1 MNRTLHSIEWQRPCA
16 DTRRRVLLIVL
27 PTLFL
32 SGCPSVGP
40 LPPGGGSGDLVD
52 GNRDS
57 TVISSLGKTSGEPD
71 DHFSVPVV
79 AVIDDGGLAA
89 LEGTVSSS
97 DDLDVY
103 LLGALDAGD
112 RLIIDAFAAPSSL
125 LDVSIAV
132 FDNEERL
139 VSNNDDRT
147 ETNLDSRIDFIV
159 RHAGNRYFLVVTRS
173 AFASS
178 QRNTGEYTVDVQV
191 IHGNGVPQPV
201 AQVLL
206 LDFDGGAVNSPVLGQ
221 MTLAPFSAG
230 DIHRIYLGQT
240 DTIKNAIREVF
251 EQNYSRFNVSV
262 FTTDDPAPP
271 PPGTMFSTIFFGG
284 FDQTAFGIAEDV
296 DLYNAD
302 VCDDAII
309 FAQSFTPSLFT
320 FTPTAEELGL
330 AIGNVASHEA
340 GHLLGLNH
348 VDDDLD
354 LMDDR
359 SPADSFLFDQE
370 FKDSPLSTDIMPIGT
385 QDGMFL
391 LDDIVGPRP
400 DESGKMI
407 FRGRIRSRGGLFQPG
422 GVEIT
427 RRMSPKGSW

>member
-1 MNRTLHSIEWQRPCA
+1 M
-16 DTRRRVLLIVL
+16 
-27 PTLFL
+27 
-32 SGCPSVGP
+32 
-40 LPPGGGSGDLVD
+40 D

-57 TVISSLGKTSGEPD
+57 TVSSSLGKTSGEPD
-71 DHFSVPVV
+71 GEFTIPVV
-79 AVIDDGGLAA
+79 AVFDDGGLAE
-89 LEGTVSSS
+89 LKGTVADP
-97 DDLDVY
+97 DDLDVF
-103 LLGALDAGD
+103 LLGSLDAGD

-132 FDNEERL
+132 FDEKERL

-147 ETNLDSRIDFIV
+147 ESNLDSRIDFIV

-178 QRNTGEYTVDVQV
+178 QRYTGEYTVDVQV
-191 IHGNGVPQPV
+191 VRGNDIPQPV
-201 AQVLL
+201 AQALL
-206 LDFDGGAVNSPVLGQ
+206 LNFDGGAVDSPVLGQ

-230 DIHRIYLGQT
+230 DINPIYVGQT
-240 DTIKNAIREVF
+240 DTIKSVIREVF

-262 FTTDDPAPP
+262 FTTDDPAPL
-271 PPGTMFSTIFFGG
+271 PGTKFSTIYFGG

-302 VCDDAII
+302 FCDDAII
-309 FAQSFTPSLFT
+309 FTQSFTPSLFT
-320 FTPTAEELGL
+320 FTPTAEEMGL

-370 FKDSPLSTDIMPIGT
+370 FKDSPLSADIMPIGT
-385 QDGMFL
+385 QDGVLL
-391 LDDIVGPRP
+391 LDEIVGPNA
-400 DESGKMI
+400 DNTSKMI
-407 FRGRIRSRGGLFQPG
+407 LDNRTQYRVSPDDLG
-422 GVEIT
+422 GVEIV
-427 RRMSPKGSW
+427 RRMGSRRVQ